1 MNQAN
6 NDIAAPHAPAAALET
21 GIAPTPAPAPD
32 YDIAICGAG
41 PAGMALAALLAKRGV
56 APRRIALIDARTL
69 QQAGNDPRSLA
80 LSHGSRQILEDIGCW
95 PVPATAIHQIHV
107 SRRGQFGR
115 SVIDRDEHRLPA
127 LGYVSRY
134 GALVTELGAACER
147 AGIAALRP
155 ALVTGL
161 DERTDHVAITIEE
174 DAGVPAAGSNPD
186 AAVTETAANK
196 MDGKAA
202 PGESRTASRTI
213 TAAIVV
219 QAEGGLFGEQQARSV
234 QRDYSQTAIIAQV
247 RASAPVPHRAYE
259 RFTEQGPLALLPQ
272 DDEYALVWCVRPDTA
287 QTLLALDDTAFLA
300 RLGQT
305 FGTRLGG
312 FTAATRRV
320 AFPLGLNAGGSQGKG
335 TARMA
340 AIGNAAQTLHPVAG
354 QGLNLG
360 LRDAAVLARLLAQG
374 ATPALLAQFQRQ
386 READRGLTVRLTD
399 TMARAFA
406 SDSPAQALL
415 GASLAA
421 IDLFGPARGVLAELM
436 MYGRR

>member
-1 MNQAN
+1 MSGPRTYTG
-6 NDIAAPHAPAAALET
+6 AASVQQMQ
-21 GIAPTPAPAPD
+21 PAPPLPPD
-32 YDIAICGAG
+32 YDVAICGAG
-41 PAGMALAALLAKRGV
+41 PAGMALAALLVKRGL
-56 APRRIALIDARTL
+56 APQRIALIDARTL

-80 LSHGSRQILEDIGCW
+80 LSYGSRQILEDIGSW

-115 SVIDRDEHRLPA
+115 SMIDREEHKLDA

-161 DERTDHVAITIEE
+161 DEQPGHVAVAIEE
-174 DAGVPAAGSNPD
+174 DGRP
-186 AAVTETAANK
+186 
-196 MDGKAA
+196 
-202 PGESRTASRTI
+202 RTL

-219 QAEGGLFGEQQARSV
+219 QAEGGLFGEQQARSM
-234 QRDYSQTAIIAQV
+234 QRDYGQTAIIAQV
-247 RASAPVPHRAYE
+247 RSSAPVAHRAYE

-272 DDEYALVWCVRPDTA
+272 DDEYSLVWCVRPELA
-287 QTLLALDDTAFLA
+287 QALLGLDDAAFLQ
-300 RLGQT
+300 RLGEA
-305 FGTRLGG
+305 FGTRLGS
-312 FTAATRRV
+312 FTAVSRRLG
-320 AFPLGLNAGGSQGKG
+320 FPLGLNAGKAGNEGS
-335 TARMA
+335 ARTA

-374 ATPALLAQFQRQ
+374 ATPAMLAQYDTLR
-386 READRGLTVRLTD
+386 RGDRSVTVHLTD
-399 TMARAFA
+399 AMARVFA
-406 SDSPAQALL
+406 NDSPAQALL

-421 IDLFGPARGVLAELM
+421 IDLFGPARSVLAELM